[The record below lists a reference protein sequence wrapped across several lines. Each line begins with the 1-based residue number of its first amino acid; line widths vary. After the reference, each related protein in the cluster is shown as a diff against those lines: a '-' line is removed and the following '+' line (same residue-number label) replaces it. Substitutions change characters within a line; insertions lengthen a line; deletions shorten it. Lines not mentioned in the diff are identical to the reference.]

1 MKPLQKSVF
10 CAEVKTNSNFAVK
23 VAERRNHSFSV
34 NLMSHLFQT
43 SVLFNR
49 WQWVVKKQ
57 ETLRVVT
64 IAKICSTFASLW
76 KFQYFWTPTY
86 TLRELIFAELIFAF
100 LALSAKLSSV
110 KYTKYSLTAKIS
122 SAKFKFFKP
131 WNHDFCF
138 DF

>member
-86 TLRELIFAELIFAF
+86 TLRELIFAF